1 MDNQHHDQ
9 KFFVS
14 FGLVMGA
21 LFVIFFICIFAARL
35 LVGGDEGPDAR
46 ELSMIEA
53 RIKPVGEAVTDPSVL
68 LKAAASKPARAPYT
82 ADEVM
87 AKVCGA
93 CHNAA
98 LLGAPKT
105 GDKAGW
111 AKRLSANGG
120 LEGLVAS
127 AIKGKGANM
136 PARGGDPD
144 LSDAEV
150 RAAVEFMLK

>member
-1 MDNQHHDQ
+1 MEHQNHDQ

-21 LFVIFFICIFAARL
+21 LFAIFFICIVAARL
-35 LVGGDEGPDAR
+35 LVAGDGTLDAKT
-46 ELSMIEA
+46 LSLIED
-53 RIKPVGEAVTDPSVL
+53 RIKPVGEAVTDPTVL
-68 LKAAASKPARAPYT
+68 LKAAAAKPARAAYT
-82 ADEVM
+82 GEQVM
-87 AKVCGA
+87 TRVCGA
-93 CHNAA
+93 CHNAG

-105 GDKAGW
+105 GDKGAW
-111 AKRLSANGG
+111 NQRLAANGG

-127 AIKGKGANM
+127 AIKGKGAGM

-150 RAAVEFMLK
+150 RAAVELLIK